1 MKDGGTQSTLIRGF
15 LIVEKVVQ
23 ADRPLSS
30 AYLAEELDLPK
41 ATVHRICQ
49 QLQDEGLLQREPD
62 GKRFTGG
69 KRLRNLA
76 MSTLSNS
83 VIGAHRHSILQ
94 ALSKEVDET
103 CNLTVLDGNE
113 IVYLDRV
120 ETNWAYRI
128 HLPVG
133 SHLPLHCTA
142 AGKLFLAN
150 MKPAARRRLIS
161 SLTLS
166 RHTALTITDP
176 EALHEHL
183 NKIAAEGVGYDAGE
197 FLDGLVAISVPVI
210 GDDNQ
215 MCFVIAIHAPSV
227 RKSLEEL
234 RQYLPALRH
243 AAARMAA
250 SECSNS
256 EENAA

>member
-15 LIVEKVVQ
+15 LIAEKIVQ

-49 QLQDEGLLQREPD
+49 QLEDEGLLQREPG

-69 KRLRNLA
+69 KRLRALA

-94 ALSKEVDET
+94 ALSQEVGET
-103 CNLTVLDGNE
+103 CNLTILDGNE
-113 IVYLDRV
+113 IVCLDRV
-120 ETNWAYRI
+120 ETNSAYRI

-150 MKPAARRRLIS
+150 MKPAARRRLIN

-166 RHTALTITDP
+166 RHTDLTITDP

-197 FLDGLVAISVPVI
+197 FLEGLVAISVPVI
-210 GDDNQ
+210 GEDNQ
-215 MCFVIAIHAPSV
+215 ACFVIAIHAPAV
-227 RKSLEEL
+227 RKSLDEL

-250 SECSNS
+250 SEDNAS
-256 EENAA
+256 ESLIS